1 MSEVFIFIAGM
12 IAPVFLS
19 AVITLFGCVEDV
31 IKRKIK

>member
-1 MSEVFIFIAGM
+1 MSEVFVFVAGM

-31 IKRKIK
+31 IRRKIK